1 MLNTDILTE
10 QLTEIGIKIN
20 KEQLEKLDIFS
31 SMLVKDNGEYNLTGI
46 TNENDLRCKHIID
59 SLLINKTFSFD
70 KIKKIIDVGTGA
82 GFPGIPI
89 SIIFPEK
96 EVTLVDS
103 LQKRTNFIEKVI
115 KELKIKNVN
124 IICERAEILGINS
137 NFREKYDLCVS
148 RAVTRLSTLLEICM
162 PFIKPGGLFIAYKG
176 INYEEDLIN
185 ASNALKLLGINV
197 KKDVAVKEEII
208 PATSI
213 KRYFI
218 KVLKRNKIPDKFP
231 RRNGIPF
238 KRPL

>member
-20 KEQLEKLDIFS
+20 KEQLEKLNIFS

-70 KIKKIIDVGTGA
+70 KTKKIIDVGTGA

-89 SIIFPEK
+89 SIIFPQK
-96 EVTLVDS
+96 EITLIDS
-103 LQKRTNFIEKVI
+103 LKKRTNFIEKVI
-115 KELKIKNVN
+115 KELKMKNVKV
-124 IICERAEILGINS
+124 ICERAEVLGVS
-137 NFREKYDLCVS
+137 SQCREQYDLCVS
-148 RAVTRLSTLLEICM
+148 RAVTRLSILLEICM
-162 PFIKPGGLFIAYKG
+162 PFIKQGGHFIAYKG

-185 ASNALKLLGINV
+185 ANNALNLLGINIEE
-197 KKDVAVKEEII
+197 DVDIEEEII

-218 KVLKRNKIPDKFP
+218 KVFKRNKIPDKFP